1 MPADLPLPLWAGR
14 SAALLGILLV
24 ALNLRTVVAA
34 LSPILN
40 LVSHDI
46 PLSAVVIGIIGAAPP
61 LMFALAGL
69 ITPRLSRALGLE
81 LLLLIAVAASAVGQL
96 VRAIAPD
103 AALLVISTALALL
116 GAGIGNVLLPPLVKR
131 YFPDRMTQ
139 VTSLYAVLIAFS
151 TSLPAL
157 AAVPVAT
164 AFGWRASLGVWVA
177 LAVVALVPWIIAS
190 RARAKAVRLA
200 RDSDDADA
208 VESEP
213 ALESTLFRSPVAWAV
228 MITFSV
234 SSINVYAAFA
244 WLPSLLVQT
253 AHVDRGTAGTLL
265 ALYAIVG
272 FPSAL
277 VVPAIASRLKNVG
290 SLIYFAT
297 ACLVVSDLGLLVL
310 PAAGT
315 VAWVVLGGLGAL
327 LFPLSLL
334 LINRR
339 TRTHGGSVA
348 LSGFVQGVGYIIAA
362 ASPLVFGLLHQ
373 ATGGWAASL
382 VFVLVVSLVAVPA
395 GIILGRPRFLED
407 DLAKRT
413 RRVAGV

>member
-1 MPADLPLPLWAGR
+1 VPLWAGR
-14 SAALLGILLV
+14 TAALLGILLV

-40 LVSHDI
+40 LVSHDVS
-46 PLSAVVIGIIGAAPP
+46 LSPVVIGIIGAAPP

-69 ITPRLSRALGLE
+69 VTPRLSRWLGLE
-81 LLLLIAVAASAVGQL
+81 LLLLLAVAAMVLGQL
-96 VRAIAPD
+96 IRAVSPNAT
-103 AALLVISTALALL
+103 LLVVSTALALL
-116 GAGIGNVLLPPLVKR
+116 GAGVGNVLLPPLVKR

-177 LAVVALVPWIIAS
+177 LALVALVPWIVAA
-190 RARAKAVRLA
+190 RARAKAVWLA
-200 RDSDDADA
+200 RESDDGDT

-213 ALESTLFRSPVAWAV
+213 ALEATLFRSPVAWAI
-228 MITFSV
+228 MFTFCV

-244 WLPSLLVQT
+244 WLPSLLVQS
-253 AHVDRGTAGTLL
+253 AHVDRGTAGLLL
-265 ALYAIVG
+265 ALYAIIG

-277 VVPAIASRLKNVG
+277 IVPALASRLANVAV
-290 SLIYFAT
+290 LIYFAT
-297 ACLVVSDLGLLVL
+297 ACLVVSDLGLLL
-310 PAAGT
+310 FPAAAT
-315 VAWVVLGGLGAL
+315 ALWVILGGLGAL

-334 LINRR
+334 LINKR
-339 TRTHGGSVA
+339 TRTHTGSVA

-362 ASPLVFGLLHQ
+362 ASPLAFGLLHQ
-373 ATGGWAASL
+373 ATGGWTASL
-382 VFVLVVSLVAVPA
+382 LFLLVVTLVAIPA
-395 GIILGRPRFLED
+395 GVILVRPRFLED
-407 DLAKRT
+407 DLSARS
-413 RRVAGV
+413 RRAR

>member
-1 MPADLPLPLWAGR
+1 MPSDRRLPLWAGR
-14 SAALLGILLV
+14 TAALLGILLV

-40 LVSHDI
+40 LVSHDVA
-46 PLSAVVIGIIGAAPP
+46 LSPVVIGIIGAAPP

-69 ITPRLSRALGLE
+69 ITPRLSRGLGLE
-81 LLLLIAVAASAVGQL
+81 LLLLLAVAAMVVGQFI
-96 VRAIAPD
+96 RAISPNAP
-103 AALLVISTALALL
+103 LLVVSTALALL

-164 AFGWRASLGVWVA
+164 AFGWRVSLGVWAVLA
-177 LAVVALVPWIIAS
+177 LVALVPWIAAA

-200 RDSDDADA
+200 RESDDADA

-213 ALESTLFRSPVAWAV
+213 ALEATLFRSPVAWAI
-228 MITFSV
+228 MFTFCV
-234 SSINVYAAFA
+234 SSVNVYAAFA

-253 AHVDRGTAGTLL
+253 AHVDQGTAGALL

-277 VVPAIASRLKNVG
+277 LVPAIASRLTNVA

-297 ACLVVSDLGLLVL
+297 ACLVVSDIGLLVF
-310 PAAGT
+310 PAQGT
-315 VAWVVLGGLGAL
+315 VVWVVLGGLGAL

-334 LINRR
+334 LINKR
-339 TRTHGGSVA
+339 TRSHTGSVA

-362 ASPLVFGLLHQ
+362 ASPLAFGLLRQ
-373 ATGGWAASL
+373 ATGGWSASL
-382 VFVLVVSLVAVPA
+382 IFLLVVSLVAIPA
-395 GIILGRPRFLED
+395 GIILARPRFLED
-407 DLAKRT
+407 DLAARA
-413 RRVAGV
+413 RRAT

>member
-1 MPADLPLPLWAGR
+1 MPADRALPIWAGR
-14 SAALLGILLV
+14 TAALLGILLV
-24 ALNLRTVVAA
+24 ALNLRTVVGA

-40 LVSHDI
+40 LVERDV
-46 PLSAVVIGIIGAAPP
+46 PLNLVVLGMVGAAPP

-69 ITPRLSRALGLE
+69 ITPRLSRRLGLE
-81 LLLLIAVAASAVGQL
+81 TLLLLAVGAMVLGQL
-96 VRAIAPD
+96 LRALAPSSTV
-103 AALLVISTALALL
+103 LVVSTALALF
-116 GAGIGNVLLPPLVKR
+116 GAGVGNVLLPPLVKR

-177 LAVVALVPWIIAS
+177 LALTAIVPWIVAS
-190 RARAKAVRLA
+190 RARARTLRLA
-200 RDSDDADA
+200 RESDDYNA

-213 ALESTLFRSPVAWAV
+213 ALESTLFRSPVAWAI

-244 WLPSLLVQT
+244 WLPSLLVDT
-253 AHVDRGTAGTLL
+253 AHVSRGTAGLLL
-265 ALYAIVG
+265 ALYAIIG

-277 VVPAIASRLKNVG
+277 LVPAIAARLKNVG
-290 SLIYFAT
+290 ILIYVAG
-297 ACLVVSDLGLLVL
+297 AALLVSNLGLLVL
-310 PAAGT
+310 PATGT
-315 VAWVVLGGLGAL
+315 AVWVIVGGFGAL
-327 LFPLSLL
+327 LFPLALL

-339 TRTHGGSVA
+339 TRTHTGSVA

-362 ASPLVFGLLHQ
+362 ASPLAFGLLHQ
-373 ATGGWAASL
+373 ATGGWSASL
-382 VFVLVVSLVAVPA
+382 VFLGVVSLACIPA
-395 GIILGRPRFLED
+395 AIILVRHRFLED
-407 DLAKRT
+407 DLAR
-413 RRVAGV
+413 